1 MEEHLFTNEMENA
14 ESAPDY
20 IHATWLNTCLHRL
33 SRGSLSLTPC
43 VNPLLPWGSMLS
55 AQVTGRLVHV
65 PWKSEGFLICQEE
78 VWGKKGSSLLGRSR
92 NFGAVD
98 ERHESRIPCDFIRL
112 DG

>member
-1 MEEHLFTNEMENA
+1 
-14 ESAPDY
+14 
-20 IHATWLNTCLHRL
+20 
-33 SRGSLSLTPC
+33 
-43 VNPLLPWGSMLS
+43 MLS

-65 PWKSEGFLICQEE
+65 PGKSEGFLICQEE

-92 NFGAVD
+92 NFLAVD